1 MAGSY
6 RHGVRRR
13 FIVVAWAFAV
23 FVASLLVATPALAD
37 DYSIDAVNID
47 AAVSSNGTLS
57 VTETREFVF
66 DGSFHGVYWKIPKGE
81 NSSNGKNV
89 DITINY
95 VGLLVNGQVQKF
107 DLSNSGG
114 NSTYQV
120 SDEGSYYQVKLY
132 SAQEDDTA
140 QFVISYDATDIVT
153 RWDDTGELY
162 WKFVSDGWDVESQN
176 VTCTVTL
183 PVPAGETVTPG
194 DNVRAWGHG
203 PLDASVAFNGN
214 TIVYTV
220 PGVGSDEYAE
230 SRITFPTSW
239 ISGCEATSGSELSTI
254 LTEEQQWADEANAKR
269 EAARMAII
277 VSLIV
282 AAAAVALSIL
292 LIIRIRKNYRRTH
305 TPLFQ
310 DKYFRDVPTADHP
323 AVLGAL
329 HRDGKADVDDFT
341 ATLMHLTNNGVVK
354 LEKVNVKKSGIFKDK
369 VEEDYRLTQVGE
381 PGHATGTPEAVAA
394 SKVDKA
400 AIHMLFEKIAPATD
414 ESSEH
419 ESSLY
424 FSRIEKY
431 AKDHPEGYS
440 KAYDNWKNTIEG
452 QYLSRFRGSTKGTGR
467 GKLGVIVA
475 LDCVVLPLVFVLVLV
490 LFGMPWYVTLGIV
503 AALEACGLVAI
514 VVMSKLKPLTKEGV
528 EVAAKLDGLERWL
541 KEFTRLDEAVPR
553 DVVLW
558 NRLLVMAVSLGVAD
572 EVIKQLKMVAP
583 EVLDDPMMRP
593 AYGWYYFGMYGG
605 LGTPASVFG
614 GAAREA
620 HSVSTAA
627 LARSVMSSGGGGGGG
642 FSGGGGG
649 GFGGGGGGGAF

>member
-140 QFVISYDATDIVT
+140 QFVISYDATGIVT

-341 ATLMHLTNNGVVK
+341 ATLMLPDDRCLVAEVAGQVVGAVWCRTADQYGHIDDETPSLSIALYPEFRGRGIGTALMRAMLVHLTEAGYARVSLSVQQEN
-354 LEKVNVKKSGIFKDK
+354 
-369 VEEDYRLTQVGE
+369 YARRLYESLGFTTVGE
-381 PGHATGTPEAVAA
+381 TGGE
-394 SKVDKA
+394 
-400 AIHMLFEKIAPATD
+400 
-414 ESSEH
+414 
-419 ESSLY
+419 
-424 FSRIEKY
+424 
-431 AKDHPEGYS
+431 
-440 KAYDNWKNTIEG
+440 
-452 QYLSRFRGSTKGTGR
+452 
-467 GKLGVIVA
+467 
-475 LDCVVLPLVFVLVLV
+475 
-490 LFGMPWYVTLGIV
+490 
-503 AALEACGLVAI
+503 
-514 VVMSKLKPLTKEGV
+514 
-528 EVAAKLDGLERWL
+528 
-541 KEFTRLDEAVPR
+541 
-553 DVVLW
+553 
-558 NRLLVMAVSLGVAD
+558 LVMACQLERHIGLCGDDCSACPRRLARDDDELGRVAELWVRLGWRD
-572 EVIKQLKMVAP
+572 EV
-583 EVLDDPMMRP
+583 E
-593 AYGWYYFGMYGG
+593 
-605 LGTPASVFG
+605 TPAALRCKGCSSEGTNCGRDGRCVFG
-614 GAAREA
+614 LWECVAA
-620 HSVSTAA
+620 HSVGSCHECAEWPWHRTR
-627 LARSVMSSGGGGGGG
+627 LT
-642 FSGGGGG
+642 
-649 GFGGGGGGGAF
+649 

>member
-1 MAGSY
+1 MTGSY
-6 RHGVRRR
+6 RGGARRK
-13 FIVVAWAFAV
+13 FILVAWAFV
-23 FVASLLVATPALAD
+23 TLVASLLVATPALAD
-37 DYSIDAVNID
+37 SYSIDAVNID
-47 AAVSSNGTLS
+47 AAVASDGTLS
-57 VTETREFVF
+57 VTETRDFVF
-66 DGSFHGVYWKIPKGE
+66 DGSYHGVYWKIPKGE
-81 NSSNGKNV
+81 NSSNGKDV
-89 DITINY
+89 GITINY

-120 SDEGSYYQVKLY
+120 SDYGSYYQVKLY

-140 QFVISYDATDIVT
+140 QFVISYNATGIVT

-183 PVPAGETVTPG
+183 PVPAGETVTAG

-203 PLDASVAFNGN
+203 PLDASVAFNN
-214 TIVYTV
+214 STIVYTV
-220 PGVGSDEYAE
+220 PGVGTDEYAE
-230 SRITFPTSW
+230 ARITFPTSW
-239 ISGCEATSGSELSTI
+239 ISGCEVTSGSELPTI

-277 VSLIV
+277 VSLIA

-292 LIIRIRKNYRRTH
+292 FIIRIKKNYQRTH

-341 ATLMHLTNNGVVK
+341 ATLMRLTDNGVVK
-354 LEKVNVKKSGIFKDK
+354 LEKVNVKKDGLFKDK
-369 VEEDYRLTQVGE
+369 VEEDYRLTQVRE
-381 PGHATGTPEAVAA
+381 LDHATGSPEATAA
-394 SKVDKA
+394 SKVDEA

-414 ESSEH
+414 KSSESSEH
-419 ESSLY
+419 GSPLY

-440 KAYDNWKNTIEG
+440 KAYDNWKDTIEG
-452 QYLSRFRGSTKGTGR
+452 QYLTRFRGSTKDTGR
-467 GKLGVIVA
+467 GKLGVVVA
-475 LDCVVLPLVFVLVLV
+475 LDCVVLPLAFVLLLV
-490 LFGMPWYVTLGIV
+490 VFGMPWYITLGVI
-503 AALEACGLVAI
+503 AALEACGAGAI
-514 VVMSKLKPLTKEGV
+514 VVMTKLKPLTKEGV

-558 NRLLVMAVSLGVAD
+558 NRLLVMAVVLGVAD

-593 AYGWYYFGMYGG
+593 IYGWYYYGMYGG

-614 GAAREA
+614 GCRPW
-620 HSVSTAA
+620 SP
-627 LARSVMSSGGGGGGG
+627 
-642 FSGGGGG
+642 
-649 GFGGGGGGGAF
+649 